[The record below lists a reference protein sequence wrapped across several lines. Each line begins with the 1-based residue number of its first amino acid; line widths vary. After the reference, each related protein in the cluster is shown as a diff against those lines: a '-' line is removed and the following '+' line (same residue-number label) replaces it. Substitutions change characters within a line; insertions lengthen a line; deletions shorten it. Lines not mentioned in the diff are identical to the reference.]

1 MWALPLS
8 HIPIDIDLALV
19 NGSRFWKIWA
29 FNLVPESVKSRIL
42 HKLFNGSG
50 HRKEKTK
57 KLNLS
62 DCQRWRWWWP
72 WLTMMVIIRMTCM
85 VTEEESGDWH
95 LRCQLKS
102 VASQLFCQQAILHHN
117 TIITDVRQVNW
128 WFLLWN
134 STVKHDHQSYF
145 MTSWMFLIQDG
156 DTILYHCHCN
166 RETFFFNLNFDSS

>member
-1 MWALPLS
+1 MVPDFERSERSTWFLS
-8 HIPIDIDLALV
+8 P
-19 NGSRFWKIWA
+19 WKAEFSI
-29 FNLVPESVKSRIL
+29 NCSMGVDT
-42 HKLFNGSG
+42 
-50 HRKEKTK
+50 EKKRQK

-72 WLTMMVIIRMTCM
+72 WLAMMVMIRMTCM

-134 STVKHDHQSYF
+134 STVKHDQQSYV

-156 DTILYHCHCN
+156 DTNNTVSLLLPQVN
-166 RETFFFNLNFDSS
+166 FFFNLNFDSS